1 MDSFHDEDFSAS
13 VAWETGAAP
22 SSSSPPKPAAAASSA
37 PQPYSAYTHDA
48 SPGLGGPDPSTGGFG
63 AGGDAGG
70 ARAASR
76 GAGAGHP
83 HGQVVHDVQVRE
95 GKVELEGTSDTFVS
109 YLVTAKTDLP
119 SYASKTPSSRRRFHD
134 FVFLRDGLVKD
145 FPASVVP
152 PLPEKHRMEYV
163 IGDRF
168 SPEFIERRR
177 VDLERFLQRLAR
189 HPKLSRTSIYQAFL
203 ESTEWNVYKHK
214 HQAHTASADDTPA
227 GVLDSLS
234 DTLLNAFAKL
244 KKPDERFVV
253 IRQHLDS
260 FEEGL
265 TSLERLAGRSRT
277 RMGDLSGDYE
287 DLAVSVQGLGYLESG
302 ITEPLMRFERAL
314 VDFGASVKSHSAS
327 ASEGFLEHVHSL
339 LAYSHSFKGVLKLR
353 DQKQLDF
360 EELSAYLSN
369 VATERDRLA
378 GGYGYGMGLGSYLK
392 EKMETL
398 KGGETD
404 MSRAAR
410 LQRLDTKIKELQD
423 AVLHAQE
430 TSTAFNDAVLVEHA
444 IFRAT
449 KRHEMKL
456 LLGAFAEGQIRL
468 HKQSITAW
476 DRTIPPLQRIYV
488 EQ

>member
-1 MDSFHDEDFSAS
+1 MDSFHDEDFSSS
-13 VAWETGAAP
+13 VAWETGPPHHPTPSDPP
-22 SSSSPPKPAAAASSA
+22 SSSTQQ
-37 PQPYSAYTHDA
+37 QPYSAYTHDA
-48 SPGLGGPDPSTGGFG
+48 SPGLGGPDLGQAGFGGARSADPNSNANDAALAGPSTGQ
-63 AGGDAGG
+63 A
-70 ARAASR
+70 
-76 GAGAGHP
+76 
-83 HGQVVHDVQVRE
+83 VHDVQVRD

-109 YLVTAKTDLP
+109 YLVCAKTDLP
-119 SYASKTPSSRRRFHD
+119 SYGSKTPSARRRYHD
-134 FVFLRDGLVKD
+134 FVFLRDALVKD
-145 FPASVVP
+145 FPACVVP

-168 SPEFIERRR
+168 SPDFIERRR
-177 VDLERFLQRLAR
+177 VDLERFLQRIGR

-203 ESTEWNVYKHK
+203 ESSEWNVYKHK
-214 HQAHTASADDTPA
+214 HHARTTSTDDAPS

-253 IRQHLDS
+253 NVLSSHV
-260 FEEGL
+260 
-265 TSLERLAGRSRT
+265 SRT
-277 RMGDLSGDYE
+277 KLSSLSGDYE

-314 VDFGASVKSHSAS
+314 VDFGSGVKDHSAS

-339 LAYSHSFKGVLKLR
+339 LAYSHAFKGVLKLR

-378 GGYGYGMGLGSYLK
+378 GGYGYGMGLGSYFK
-392 EKMETL
+392 EKVESL
-398 KGGETD
+398 RGGETD

-410 LQRLDTKIKELQD
+410 LHRLDAKIKELQD

-430 TSTAFNDAVLVEHA
+430 TSSAFNDEVMAEHA
-444 IFRAT
+444 TFRAS

-456 LLGAFAEGQIRL
+456 LLGAFADGQIRM
-468 HKQSITAW
+468 HKQSIASW

-488 EQ
+488 ES